1 MLKEKLTEGRQKG
14 KLTKDNFLIVIL
26 LGILL
31 LVIAWPV
38 KQEKDESLSQS
49 GQWDSDRVTLDLL
62 KDRNSDSVMDEIGVS
77 DTDQEYAV
85 HLEKELESLLATMD
99 GVGEVK
105 VMITLEDKG
114 ETLVEKD
121 HITRQ
126 EGTTEVDS
134 AGGSRNTT
142 DISRE
147 ESTVFSG
154 QGNLE
159 APFIRQIKYPKVSGV
174 VVSAEG
180 GGDAE
185 TARKITKAIQ
195 ALFGIEPH
203 KIIIVKMISR

>member
-1 MLKEKLTEGRQKG
+1 MLKEKLTEGRRKG

-159 APFIRQIKYPKVSGV
+159 APFIRQIKYPKVFGV
-174 VVSAEG
+174 AVSAEG

>member
-1 MLKEKLTEGRQKG
+1 MLKDMLAEGKKKG
-14 KLTKDNFLIVIL
+14 KLTKDNFLIMVL

-31 LVIAWPV
+31 LIIAWPV

-62 KDRNSDSVMDEIGVS
+62 KDK
-77 DTDQEYAV
+77 DTDSARGENETSSTEQEYAAY
-85 HLEKELESLLATMD
+85 LEEELERLLTTMD
-99 GVGEVK
+99 GVGAVK

-121 HITRQ
+121 QVTRR
-126 EGTTEVDS
+126 EGSTEVDS

-154 QGNLE
+154 QGNTE
-159 APFIRQIKYPKVSGV
+159 TPFIRQIKYPRVYGV
-174 VVSAEG
+174 AVSAEG

-185 TARKITKAIQ
+185 TAQKITKAIQ

>member
-1 MLKEKLTEGRQKG
+1 MLKEKLAEGKKKG
-14 KLTKDNFLIVIL
+14 KLTKDNFLIMVL

-31 LVIAWPV
+31 LIIAWPV

-62 KDRNSDSVMDEIGVS
+62 KDKDTNSVRGENETSGME
-77 DTDQEYAV
+77 QEYAAY
-85 HLEKELESLLATMD
+85 LEDELESLLTTMD
-99 GVGEVK
+99 GVGAVK
-105 VMITLEDKG
+105 VMITLEDRG

-121 HITRQ
+121 QVTRQ

-147 ESTVFSG
+147 EGTVFSG
-154 QGNLE
+154 QGNSE
-159 APFIRQIKYPKVSGV
+159 TPFIRQIKYPKVSGV
-174 VVSAEG
+174 AVSAEG
-180 GGDAE
+180 GGNAE
-185 TARKITKAIQ
+185 TAQKITKAIQ

>member
-77 DTDQEYAV
+77 DTEQEYAV

-174 VVSAEG
+174 AVSAEG

>member
-77 DTDQEYAV
+77 DTEQEYAV
-85 HLEKELESLLATMD
+85 YLEKELESLLATMD

-154 QGNLE
+154 QANLE

>member
-1 MLKEKLTEGRQKG
+1 MKIALKEKW
-14 KLTKDNFLIVIL
+14 KLTKDNFIIMVL

-31 LVIAWPV
+31 LVIALPV
-38 KQEKDESLSQS
+38 KQETDKNLLQS
-49 GQWDSDRVTLDLL
+49 GQWDSNDVTMESWKENSADTAEDRTS
-62 KDRNSDSVMDEIGVS
+62 SDAG
-77 DTDQEYAV
+77 QGYAEY
-85 HLEKELESLLATMD
+85 LEEELERLLATME

-121 HITRQ
+121 QITRR

-142 DISRE
+142 DISEE

-154 QGNLE
+154 QGSQE
-159 APFIRQIKYPKVSGV
+159 TPFIRQVKYPKVSGV
-174 VVSAEG
+174 AVSAQG
-180 GGDAE
+180 GGDDQ
-185 TARKITKAIQ
+185 TAQKITKAIQ

-203 KIIIVKMISR
+203 KIIIVKMITR

>member
-1 MLKEKLTEGRQKG
+1 MLKEKLAEGKQKG
-14 KLTKDNFLIVIL
+14 KLTKDNFLIMVL

-38 KQEKDESLSQS
+38 KKEKDENLLQS

-62 KDRNSDSVMDEIGVS
+62 KENNTNLVKEGVGIS
-77 DTDQEYAV
+77 ATEQEYAAY
-85 HLEKELESLLATMD
+85 LEEELEHLLTTMD

-121 HITRQ
+121 QVTRR

-142 DISRE
+142 DISTE

-159 APFIRQIKYPKVSGV
+159 APFIRQVKYPRVSGV
-174 VVSAEG
+174 AVSAEG
-180 GGDAE
+180 GGNAE
-185 TARKITKAIQ
+185 TAQKITKAIQ

>member
-1 MLKEKLTEGRQKG
+1 MLKEKLTEGRRKG

-77 DTDQEYAV
+77 DTEQEYAV

-174 VVSAEG
+174 AVSAEG

>member
-1 MLKEKLTEGRQKG
+1 MLKEKLAEGKQKG
-14 KLTKDNFLIVIL
+14 KLKKDNFLIMVL

-38 KQEKDESLSQS
+38 KQEKNESLSQS

-62 KDRNSDSVMDEIGVS
+62 KDSNTDSLREGTGIS
-77 DTDQEYAV
+77 SAEREYTEYLEEQLE
-85 HLEKELESLLATMD
+85 HLLTTMD

-121 HITRQ
+121 QINRR
-126 EGTTEVDS
+126 EGTTEVDA

-142 DISRE
+142 DISNE

-159 APFIRQIKYPKVSGV
+159 APFIRQVKYPRVLGV

-180 GGDAE
+180 GGNAE
-185 TARKITKAIQ
+185 TAQKITKAIQ

>member
-77 DTDQEYAV
+77 DTEQEYAV
-85 HLEKELESLLATMD
+85 YLEKELESLLATMD

-154 QGNLE
+154 QANLE

-174 VVSAEG
+174 AVSAEG

>member
-1 MLKEKLTEGRQKG
+1 MLKEKLMEGKQKG
-14 KLTKDNFLIVIL
+14 KLTKDNFLIMVL

-38 KQEKDESLSQS
+38 GKEKDESPSQS

-62 KDRNSDSVMDEIGVS
+62 KDNNTDLTKEGTEIPG
-77 DTDQEYAV
+77 TEQEYAAY
-85 HLEKELESLLATMD
+85 LEDELERLLTTMD

-121 HITRQ
+121 QATRR

-134 AGGSRNTT
+134 AGGSRNST

-159 APFIRQIKYPKVSGV
+159 APFIRQIKYPRVLGV
-174 VVSAEG
+174 AVSAQG
-180 GGDAE
+180 GGNAE
-185 TARKITKAIQ
+185 TAQKITKAIQ
-195 ALFGIEPH
+195 ALFGIESH

>member
-1 MLKEKLTEGRQKG
+1 MLKEKLAEGKQKG
-14 KLTKDNFLIVIL
+14 MLTKDNFLIMVL

-38 KQEKDESLSQS
+38 KKEKDESLSQS
-49 GQWDSDRVTLDLL
+49 GQWDSDRVTLDLS
-62 KDRNSDSVMDEIGVS
+62 KDKSVDLTKEEIGIS
-77 DTDQEYAV
+77 GMEQEYAAY
-85 HLEKELESLLATMD
+85 LEEELEHLLTTMD
-99 GVGEVK
+99 GVGAVK

-121 HITRQ
+121 QVTRR
-126 EGTTEVDS
+126 EGTTEADS

-142 DISRE
+142 DISME

-154 QGNLE
+154 QGSLE
-159 APFIRQIKYPKVSGV
+159 TPFIRQVKYPRVSGV
-174 VVSAEG
+174 AVSAEG
-180 GGDAE
+180 GGNAE
-185 TARKITKAIQ
+185 TVQKITKAIQ

>member
-174 VVSAEG
+174 AVSAEG

>member
-77 DTDQEYAV
+77 DTEQEYAV
-85 HLEKELESLLATMD
+85 YLEKELESLLATMD

-126 EGTTEVDS
+126 GGTTEVDS

-154 QGNLE
+154 QANLE

-174 VVSAEG
+174 AVSAEG

>member
-1 MLKEKLTEGRQKG
+1 MLKEKLAEGKKKG
-14 KLTKDNFLIVIL
+14 KLTKDNFLIMVL

-31 LVIAWPV
+31 LIIAWPV

-62 KDRNSDSVMDEIGVS
+62 KDKGKDSVRGENETSG
-77 DTDQEYAV
+77 TEQEYAAY
-85 HLEKELESLLATMD
+85 LEEELERLLTTMD
-99 GVGEVK
+99 GVGAVK

-121 HITRQ
+121 QVTRQ

-154 QGNLE
+154 QGNSE
-159 APFIRQIKYPKVSGV
+159 TPFIRQIKYPKVSGV

-180 GGDAE
+180 GGNAE
-185 TARKITKAIQ
+185 TAQKITKAIQ

>member
-1 MLKEKLTEGRQKG
+1 MLKEKLAEGKQKG
-14 KLTKDNFLIVIL
+14 MLTKDNFLIMVL

-38 KQEKDESLSQS
+38 KKEKDESLSQS
-49 GQWDSDRVTLDLL
+49 GQWDSDRVTLDLS
-62 KDRNSDSVMDEIGVS
+62 KDKSVDLTKGEIGIS
-77 DTDQEYAV
+77 SMEQEYAAY
-85 HLEKELESLLATMD
+85 LEEELERLLTTMD
-99 GVGEVK
+99 GVGAVK

-121 HITRQ
+121 QVTRR

-142 DISRE
+142 DISME

-154 QGNLE
+154 QGSLE
-159 APFIRQIKYPKVSGV
+159 TPFIRQVKYPRVSGV
-174 VVSAEG
+174 AVSAEG
-180 GGDAE
+180 GGNAE
-185 TARKITKAIQ
+185 TVQKITKAIQ